1 MAFRT
6 PSPDQQ
12 AWAEERMPRVMEQ
25 LADVNTAALAQ
36 LREIA
41 QTSSYESLQ
50 WEKVLAAVNAYLE
63 NRKKAR
69 EGLTYAAG
77 LAIMSGAPSGRVA
90 KQTRRGRYE
99 LQREMY
105 LFEDLGQIVVRPVP
119 RNGGA

>member
-1 MAFRT
+1 MAFKT
-6 PSPDQQ
+6 PTPDQQ
-12 AWAEERMPRVMEQ
+12 AWAEERMPRVMKQ

-41 QTSSYESLQ
+41 QTPNHEHLQ
-50 WEKVLAAVNAYLE
+50 WEQVLAAVNVYLE
-63 NRKKAR
+63 ARQKSR

-77 LAIMSGAPSGRVA
+77 LSIMSGAPSGRVA
-90 KQTRRGRYE
+90 RQTRRGRYE

-105 LFEDLGQIVVRPVP
+105 AFDDLGQIVVRPVP